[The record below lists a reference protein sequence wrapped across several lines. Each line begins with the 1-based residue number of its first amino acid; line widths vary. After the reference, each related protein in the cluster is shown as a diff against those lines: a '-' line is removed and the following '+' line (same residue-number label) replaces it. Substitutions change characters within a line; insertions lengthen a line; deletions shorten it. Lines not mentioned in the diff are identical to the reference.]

1 MAVGLAALSM
11 ILKLILHKQETQG
24 TRFRRESL
32 EALSDRRYGWK
43 VSKFLPNSVNSIGT
57 DGEIRIRDEGPARIT
72 LLREFAKVDSFER
85 EREKEGKTNLFSS
98 VGYVSLLTS
107 IFMV

>member
-1 MAVGLAALSM
+1 MAVGLAVLSM

-24 TRFRRESL
+24 TKFRGESL

-43 VSKFLPNSVNSIGT
+43 VSNFLPNSVNFIGT
-57 DGEIRIRDEGPARIT
+57 DEEIRIRDEGPARIT

-85 EREKEGKTNLFSS
+85 EKEKERDE
-98 VGYVSLLTS
+98 S
-107 IFMV
+107 IFERRDTYLS